1 MKKLTPERRA
11 LAQLHIVLAQ
21 DAMANVSGLSNTSE
35 PWRKLMRIRWDA
47 ERIIQ
52 DELGLAMTKTW
63 ALLDGSKTFENF
75 WHPDGTPKAL
85 AEQ

>member
-1 MKKLTPERRA
+1 MKKLTAQRKA
-11 LAQLHIVLAQ
+11 LALQQIALSQ
-21 DAMANVSGLSNTSE
+21 DAMTKVPGLSNTSE
-35 PWRKLMRIRWDA
+35 TWRKLMRIRWDA

-63 ALLDGSKTFENF
+63 ALLDGSKVLDDF
-75 WHPDGTPKAL
+75 WHPDGTPKTL